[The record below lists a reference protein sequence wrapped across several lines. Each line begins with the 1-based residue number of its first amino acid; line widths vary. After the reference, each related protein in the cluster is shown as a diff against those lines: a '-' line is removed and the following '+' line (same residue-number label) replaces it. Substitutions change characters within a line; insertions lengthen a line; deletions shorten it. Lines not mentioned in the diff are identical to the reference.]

1 MGNARSC
8 QSDNL
13 LLITHLSGQRSF
25 VGMSN
30 WPDDVGSIAPADLIG
45 KAFYS
50 SSPLIGQSAEE
61 SEGEFHPDLEF
72 PVITT

>member
-1 MGNARSC
+1 M
-8 QSDNL
+8 
-13 LLITHLSGQRSF
+13 
-25 VGMSN
+25 GMSN